1 MPWGETQGDSDA
13 GGYHLVWARDRFKF
27 ANALIA
33 AGDTTT
39 PAAVSQSRCD
49 LSYSKIHS
57 PRRLV

>member
-39 PAAVSQSRCD
+39 PAAVVNSTSA
-49 LSYSKIHS
+49 SI
-57 PRRLV
+57 RRT